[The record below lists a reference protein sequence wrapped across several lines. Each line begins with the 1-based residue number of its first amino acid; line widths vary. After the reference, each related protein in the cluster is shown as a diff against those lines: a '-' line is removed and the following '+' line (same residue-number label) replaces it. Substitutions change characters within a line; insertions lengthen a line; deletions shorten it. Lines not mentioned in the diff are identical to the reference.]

1 MTSIEQFEKVTPKV
15 QSPEFEIAA
24 LFSEVVVSKNL

>member
-1 MTSIEQFEKVTPKV
+1 MTLVEQFEKITPKV
-15 QSPEFEIAA
+15 QSLEFEIAA